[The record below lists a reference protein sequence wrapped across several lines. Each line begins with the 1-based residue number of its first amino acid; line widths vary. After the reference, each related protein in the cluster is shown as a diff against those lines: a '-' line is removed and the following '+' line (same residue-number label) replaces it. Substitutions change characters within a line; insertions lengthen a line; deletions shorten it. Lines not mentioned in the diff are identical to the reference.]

1 MTASFLYVVHR
12 KAGGNGLNDV
22 AAFRSLRPSLLLHI
36 FVGTELSAD
45 DLVEWP
51 LDGNVRFRQG
61 DSARPGSL
69 VGVSPRALWDQAPFK
84 GD

>member
-1 MTASFLYVVHR
+1 MTTSFLYVVHR

-22 AAFRSLRPSLLLHI
+22 AALRSLRPSLLLHI

-51 LDGNVRFRQG
+51 LDGNVWFRQG
-61 DSARPGSL
+61 DSAAWIPG
-69 VGVSPRALWDQAPFK
+69 G
-84 GD
+84 G